1 VEVWNFHVSQLDMS
15 QSSEISECQPLV
27 EACNLHLYEKNIFR
41 ITGLPVDATP
51 KEVARQA
58 QRLQMLE
65 DIGSGTPTT
74 AAFPLNPAPTAEQ
87 IRAALARMK
96 EPEHRLVDEF
106 FWYWP
111 ETFGKS
117 EKDPAMQ
124 ALLAGNGQQALDL
137 WTEREGNG
145 SIVARH
151 NLAVM
156 FHMYAVDWTNHQ
168 LVYEIEPARAEKIK
182 GHWKDASGHL
192 ELLADSD
199 EMWDIVKGR
208 VKALEDEALT
218 LGFVRRMR
226 KLLPQAL
233 DRINAEAALKFA
245 ELGNMDWAE
254 YHVDLMRQTHQGL
267 DDVDATAELVLA
279 PTKKRVKQR
288 LEAARERYKKDPEQG
303 VDLAKDLMNHCRP
316 LMALFDLF
324 HGAESHHRA
333 DLFDEVAEVVLNALV
348 GYQKTTGDN
357 KTIAGILQQSLLFAS
372 GSQLR
377 ERIVEN
383 ISAVQNNILFQLVE
397 PYFKYLSSIE
407 KSGLPPQDKLA
418 RIKNKVLAHLPGLVA
433 KVGADSELYTQL
445 ADSIA
450 IVLRAIS
457 IDAHNEHHD
466 YATADEAIKIAGK
479 LAVDVNLRSKIATDV
494 ATLSSNALQR
504 KLIQNQM
511 ARKSK
516 NEKMGCFLVII
527 FIAAGAIIGGLG
539 GAFFGFIVG
548 APFYNYFSDK

>member
-1 VEVWNFHVSQLDMS
+1 M
-15 QSSEISECQPLV
+15 
-27 EACNLHLYEKNIFR
+27 EACTLDLYQKNIFR
-41 ITGLPVDATP
+41 ITGQPVDATS
-51 KEVARQA
+51 KEVAIQA

-65 DIGSGTPTT
+65 EVSGDAMTSS
-74 AAFPLNPAPTAEQ
+74 AFPLNPPPTAEQ

-111 ETFGKS
+111 ETFGDSKN
-117 EKDPAMQ
+117 DPAMQ
-124 ALLAGNGQQALDL
+124 AFLAGDGQKALAM
-137 WTEREGNG
+137 WSEREAEG
-145 SIVARH
+145 SIAAKH

-156 FHMYAVDWTNHQ
+156 FQMYAVDWTRHQ
-168 LVYEIEPARAEKIK
+168 LVYELDSGRAEKIK
-182 GHWKDASGHL
+182 AHWSEAFQHWEK
-192 ELLADSD
+192 LADSD
-199 EMWDIVKGR
+199 DLWDIVKGR
-208 VKALEDEALT
+208 VKSLEDEALT

-233 DRINAEAALKFA
+233 DRINAEAALQFA
-245 ELGNMDWAE
+245 ELGSMDWAE

-279 PTKKRVKQR
+279 PTKKRVEQR
-288 LEAARERYKKDPEQG
+288 LEAARERYKKNPSQG
-303 VDLAKDLMNHCRP
+303 VDLAKDLMNHCWP

-348 GYQKTTGDN
+348 GYQKTTGDD
-357 KTIAGILQQSLLFAS
+357 KAIVGILQQSLLFAS

-383 ISAVQNNILFQLVE
+383 ISTVQNNILFQLVE
-397 PYFKYLSSIE
+397 PHFKSLSAIE

-418 RIKNKVLAHLPGLVA
+418 RIKNKILTHLPGLVA

-445 ADSIA
+445 VDSIA

-457 IDAHNEHHD
+457 IDAHNTHHD
-466 YATADEAIKIAGK
+466 YATADEAIKLAGK

-494 ATLSSNALQR
+494 ATLSGNALQR
-504 KLIQNQM
+504 ELIQNQM
-511 ARKSK
+511 VRKSK
-516 NEKMGCFLVII
+516 NEKIGCFLVII
-527 FIAAGAIIGGLG
+527 FIAAGAIIGGWG

-548 APFYNYFSDK
+548 APFYSYFSDK